1 MRWDFI
7 MALGMVLVAGPAA
20 ANLSSN
26 ELGAIAA
33 EPSAG
38 AVLPSGL
45 KFNADNGQSVTL
57 NRALGG
63 VPGVVIFADYTC
75 RTLCGPILEFAAAGL
90 AKSGLRPEADYR
102 VIVIGLDPKDGSDA
116 ARSMRTTHFSA
127 GDDVMARATLFLTG
141 DAATIADVTSAL
153 GYRYYYDAAHDQFA
167 HPAAAYITDK
177 NGRITR
183 VLSGLGLNGADLR
196 LALVEAGR
204 GAVGTLGDRIR
215 LLCYGYDPARGI
227 YTERITFALELAA
240 GATLIV
246 LAAWLWM
253 LQSMARKRVAP

>member
-1 MRWDFI
+1 MRWGFTV
-7 MALGMVLVAGPAA
+7 ALGMVLVAGPAA

-33 EPSAG
+33 EPSAS
-38 AVLPSGL
+38 AVIPPGL
-45 KFNADNGQSVTL
+45 KYNADNGQALTL
-57 NRALGG
+57 TRALDG

-75 RTLCGPILEFAAAGL
+75 RTLCGPILEFAATGL

-102 VIVIGLDPKDGSDA
+102 VIVIGLDPKDGPDA

-127 GDDVMARATLFLTG
+127 GDAIARATLFLTG
-141 DAATIADVTSAL
+141 DAAAIADATSAL
-153 GYRYYYDAAHDQFA
+153 GYRYRYDAVHDQFA
-167 HPAAAYITDK
+167 HPAAVYITDK
-177 NGRITR
+177 NGRVTR
-183 VLSGLGLNGADLR
+183 VLSGLGLDGADLR
-196 LALVEAGR
+196 LALVEAGQ

-215 LLCYGYDPARGI
+215 LLCYGYDPAQGI

-246 LAAWLWM
+246 LVAGLWM
-253 LQSMARKRVAP
+253 LQSVARKRAAS